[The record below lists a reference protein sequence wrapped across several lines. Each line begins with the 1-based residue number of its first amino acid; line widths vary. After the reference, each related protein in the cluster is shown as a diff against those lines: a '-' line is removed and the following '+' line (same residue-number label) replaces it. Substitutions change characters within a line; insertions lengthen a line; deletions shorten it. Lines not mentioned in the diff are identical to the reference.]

1 MYYGEMKEKDIRA
14 NYNYGTKT
22 IACGYC
28 SMQNLLHY
36 RSRVGYTC
44 GIYGWNFDV
53 YNINGTIITTG
64 YRRMIGKTVDYA
76 LLKEYETAAEKII
89 NDRALDYEAK
99 KRQVDALLQ
108 DFIIAAA

>member
-1 MYYGEMKEKDIRA
+1 MYYGEMKEKSLREA
-14 NYNYGTKT
+14 ARYGEKV

-28 SMQNLLHY
+28 SMQHLLHY
-36 RSRVGYTC
+36 QSRAGYAC
-44 GIYGWNFDV
+44 GVYGWNFDV
-53 YNINGTIITTG
+53 YEFNGTIITTG

-89 NDRALDYEAK
+89 CDRALDDETK

-108 DFIIAAA
+108 DLLIQC